1 MAIIGMCRIFFLIQ
15 TLSAVSD
22 KVMFV
27 KTSCNSHFWVGYW
40 LTLAQYSMTFKV
52 YIMHNDS
59 SK

>member
-1 MAIIGMCRIFFLIQ
+1 MDNDNDDVLVGIK
-15 TLSAVSD
+15 LSLL
-22 KVMFV
+22 
-27 KTSCNSHFWVGYW
+27 GW